1 MEHWES
7 YALGLSGILFVV
19 VSLSLQVI
27 AFAMG
32 SPWWAVSLTIG
43 IVIGALLYRAGYRLL
58 SR

>member
-1 MEHWES
+1 VERWES
-7 YALGLSGILFVV
+7 YALGVLGILFVV

-32 SPWWAVSLTIG
+32 SPWSAVPLTLG